1 MVNRKDWDKASSEMR
16 PEEVG
21 DALRSFRNVATPEAE
36 LEEVRR
42 TVLRLAQQ
50 GSGWLPALRRL
61 LPTAPLALLGVA
73 AVLFV
78 SLTGDSIRTPNE
90 NSREIASVLDSNVRD
105 IVDSARDSIVES
117 SGSHKQ
123 PGIAPVQSVFRLDS
137 GSDDIVLLWIL
148 DGVEVVEND

>member
-1 MVNRKDWDKASSEMR
+1 MR
-16 PEEVG
+16 PDHLE
-21 DALRSFRNVATPEAE
+21 DALRSLRNMAPPEAE

-42 TVLRLAQQ
+42 TVLHLAQQ
-50 GSGWLPALRRL
+50 GSGRRSALRRL
-61 LPTAPLALLGVA
+61 APTGSLVLLGVA

-78 SLTGDSIRTPNE
+78 SLTGDSIRTPSE
-90 NSREIASVLDSNVRD
+90 DLREMAAVLAPNVQD

-117 SGSHKQ
+117 SVSDKG
-123 PGIAPVQSVFRLDS
+123 PGTAPVQSVFRLDS

>member
-1 MVNRKDWDKASSEMR
+1 MNHKDGDRAALKMR
-16 PEEVG
+16 PEQVE

-36 LEEVRR
+36 LEEVRK

-50 GSGWLPALRRL
+50 GSGRRSALRRL
-61 LPTAPLALLGVA
+61 LSTASLALLGIA

-78 SLTGDSIRTPNE
+78 SLMGDSIRTPNE
-90 NSREIASVLDSNVRD
+90 NPREIASVLDSNVRNV
-105 IVDSARDSIVES
+105 VDSARDSIVES
-117 SGSHKQ
+117 SGSHKG
-123 PGIAPVQSVFRLDS
+123 PGTGPVQSVFRLDS